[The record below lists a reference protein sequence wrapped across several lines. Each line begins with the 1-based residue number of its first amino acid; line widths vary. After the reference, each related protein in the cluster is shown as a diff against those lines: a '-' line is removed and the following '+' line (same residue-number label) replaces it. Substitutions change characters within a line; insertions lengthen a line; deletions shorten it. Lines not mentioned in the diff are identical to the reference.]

1 MSRRTVAWPFIAGHA
16 GAFVRLQRLLTDV
29 RGFRLCFLVFSDS
42 AYRDKVA
49 KFFAEQFRARMHVAI
64 DPEESIGTEDLFIR
78 LNRGEPH
85 DPSQLSGLE
94 HWPEGLDN
102 LLGRL
107 NLRREA
113 LPKRCQRPVLVWVL
127 STQINDIATR
137 AADLWAWRS
146 GVFQFVLPKGPPP
159 TGALA
164 YSPFYSL
171 AAEDVDKRRSRI
183 GSLHNYLIK
192 RPVMLSA
199 DVDLLCELGALRL
212 SLRDVTGATAAY
224 AQAQDACWRIGEPHQ
239 RAKVECGIADVLE
252 ARDQLAQAQCL
263 REEQVPVFRDAGD
276 VRAEAQTQL
285 KIADGLR
292 VRGRF
297 AEALDILDGQVV
309 PIYERLQDNL
319 SRAIALDGLADIHFV
334 GGRLDEAL
342 RIHTEERLPILER
355 LGEKQRQAQVH
366 TQIAAVL
373 LARGQFDDALRTM
386 TATVLPLWDELEDV
400 HSSTV
405 AQSRVGDIHQA
416 RGELDE
422 ALRIR
427 TEVQLPVFEG
437 LGDLRSAA
445 ITRGQMATIW
455 QARGQFDEALRLCVE
470 EELPLYKQ
478 LGDRYCMAVAQGR
491 WASILQDRGQLEEA
505 LNKCRGEE
513 LPLYQE
519 LGDVRAQGV
528 VQVKIADIL
537 DQLGRTDEALG
548 QRASTEH
555 PIDEAYGAVSN
566 GGLPEYMPYE
576 RGGILYEGKLADHV
590 AGTYRSRP
598 VDRQDWTASR

>member
-1 MSRRTVAWPFIAGHA
+1 MSPCTVVWPFIADHA

-29 RGFRLCFLVFSDS
+29 RTFRLCFLVFSDS

-49 KFFAEQFRARMHVAI
+49 KFFAEQFRARVHVAI

-78 LNRGEPH
+78 LNRGEPY

-113 LPKRCQRPVLVWVL
+113 LPERCQRPVLVWVL

-146 GVFQFVLPKGPPP
+146 GVFEFVLPKGPPQIH
-159 TGALA
+159 ALA

-171 AAEDVDKRRSRI
+171 AAEDIDKRRSRI
-183 GSLHNYLIK
+183 ERLHDYLVK
-192 RPVMLSA
+192 RPVMLST

-212 SLRDVTGATAAY
+212 SLRDVGGATAAY
-224 AQAQDACWRIGEPHQ
+224 AQAQDASWRIGEPHQ
-239 RAKVECGIADVLE
+239 RATVECGIADVLE
-252 ARDQLAQAQCL
+252 ARDQWAQAHRL
-263 REEQVPVFRDAGD
+263 REEQLPVFKDDGD
-276 VRAEAQTQL
+276 ILAEAQTRL

-297 AEALDILDGQVV
+297 AEALAILVDEVV
-309 PIYERLQDNL
+309 PVYERFQDNL
-319 SRAIALDGLADIHFV
+319 SRAIALDGVAHIHLV
-334 GGRLDEAL
+334 AGRLDEAL
-342 RIHTEERLPILER
+342 RIHTQERLPILER

-386 TATVLPLWDELEDV
+386 TATVLPLWNELEDV

-405 AQSRVGDIHQA
+405 AQSRIGDIHQA

-427 TEVQLPVFEG
+427 TDVQLPVFEG

-455 QARGQFDEALRLCVE
+455 QARGEFGEALRLCVE
-470 EELPLYKQ
+470 EELPIYERI
-478 LGDRYCMAVAQGR
+478 GDQHCKAIALGR
-491 WASILQDRGQLEEA
+491 WASILQDRGQLEDA
-505 LNKCRGEE
+505 LDKRRDQE

-519 LGDVRAQGV
+519 LGDVRAQGIA
-528 VQVKIADIL
+528 QGEMADIL
-537 DQLGRTDEALG
+537 DQLGRTDEALAL
-548 QRASTEH
+548 RASTEH
-555 PIDEAYGAVSN
+555 PIDEAYGVTAN
-566 GGLPEYMPYE
+566 RGLPEYMPYE
-576 RGGILYEGKLADHV
+576 RGGVFYEGRLADRV
-590 AGTYRSRP
+590 AGTYQSRLVGHEDLTVNP
-598 VDRQDWTASR
+598 

>member
-1 MSRRTVAWPFIAGHA
+1 MSRCTIAWPFIAGHA
-16 GAFVRLQRLLTDV
+16 SDFIRLQRTITEAH
-29 RGFRLCFLVFSDS
+29 GFKLCFLVFSDS

-49 KFFAEQFRARMHVAI
+49 KFFADQFRAHVHVAI
-64 DPEESIGTEDLFIR
+64 DAEEKIGTEDLFIR
-78 LNRGEPH
+78 LNRGEPC

-113 LPKRCQRPVLVWVL
+113 LAERCRRPVLVWTL
-127 STQINDIATR
+127 STHINDIATR

-146 GVFQFVLPKGPPP
+146 GVFQFVLPKGPPLAQ
-159 TGALA
+159 TLA
-164 YSPFYSL
+164 YSSFYSL
-171 AAEDVDKRRSRI
+171 ADEDIDKRRSRI
-183 GSLHNYLIK
+183 ERLHDYLVEK
-192 RPVMLSA
+192 PVMLSA

-224 AQAQDACWRIGEPHQ
+224 AQAQDACWQIGEPRQ
-239 RAKVECGIADVLE
+239 CAVVECGIADVLE

-276 VRAEAQTQL
+276 VRAEAQTRL

-297 AEALDILDGQVV
+297 AEALGILDHVV
-309 PIYERLQDNL
+309 PIYERLQDHL
-319 SRAIALDGLADIHFV
+319 SRAIALDGLADIHYV
-334 GGRLDEAL
+334 AGRLDEAL
-342 RIHTEERLPILER
+342 RIHTEERLPIFER
-355 LGEKQRQAQVH
+355 LGEKRRQAQVRS
-366 TQIAAVL
+366 QIAAVL

-400 HSSTV
+400 HSLAV
-405 AQSRVGDIHQA
+405 AQSRIGDIHQA

-427 TEVQLPVFEG
+427 AEVQLPVFER
-437 LGDLRSAA
+437 LGDLRSVA

-470 EELPLYKQ
+470 EELPTCEQ
-478 LGDRYCMAVAQGR
+478 LGDRHCMAVAQGR

-505 LNKCRGEE
+505 LHKRCNEE

-519 LGDVRAQGV
+519 LGDVRAQGI
-528 VQVKIADIL
+528 VQGRIADIL
-537 DQLGRTDEALG
+537 DQLGRTNEALDL
-548 QRASTEH
+548 RALTEH
-555 PIDEAYGAVSN
+555 PVGDAYGAASD

-576 RGGILYEGKLADHV
+576 RHGVFYEGKLADRA

-598 VDRQDWTASR
+598 VDRQNWTASP

>member
-1 MSRRTVAWPFIAGHA
+1 MSPCTVAWPFIESHA
-16 GAFVRLQRLLTDV
+16 GAFVRLQRLLTEV
-29 RGFRLCFLVFSDS
+29 RGFRLCFLIFSDS

-49 KFFAEQFRARMHVAI
+49 EFFAEQFRARVHVAI
-64 DPEESIGTEDLFIR
+64 DPEESIGTEYLFIR
-78 LNRGEPH
+78 LNHGEPH

-113 LPKRCQRPVLVWVL
+113 LAERCQHPVLVWVL

-146 GVFQFVLPKGPPP
+146 GVFQFALPKGPPP
-159 TGALA
+159 THALA

-171 AAEDVDKRRSRI
+171 SVEDIDKRRNRI
-183 GSLHNYLIK
+183 ERLHDYLVK
-192 RPVMLSA
+192 RPAMLSA

-212 SLRDVTGATAAY
+212 SLRDVIGAQAAY
-224 AQAQDACWRIGEPHQ
+224 AQAQDAFRRIGEPRE

-252 ARDQLAQAQCL
+252 ASGQLAQAQCL

-276 VRAEAQTQL
+276 VRAEAQTRL

-292 VRGRF
+292 TRGRF
-297 AEALDILDGQVV
+297 AEALGILVDHVV

-319 SRAIALDGLADIHFV
+319 SRAIALDGVADIHFV
-334 GGRLDEAL
+334 AGWLDEAL
-342 RIHTEERLPILER
+342 RIHTAERLPILER

-366 TQIAAVL
+366 SQIAAVL
-373 LARGQFDDALRTM
+373 LARGQFDDALHTM
-386 TATVLPLWDELEDV
+386 TAKVLPLWVELNDV

-405 AQSRVGDIHQA
+405 AQSRIGDIHQT

-427 TEVQLPVFEG
+427 TDVQLPVFERF
-437 LGDLRSAA
+437 GDLRSAA

-455 QARGQFDEALRLCVE
+455 QARGEFGEALRLCVE
-470 EELPLYKQ
+470 EELPIYERI
-478 LGDRYCMAVAQGR
+478 GDRHCKAIVLGR
-491 WASILQDRGQLEEA
+491 WASILQDRGQLEDA
-505 LNKCRGEE
+505 LNKRREEE

-519 LGDVRAQGV
+519 LGDVRAQGR
-528 VQVKIADIL
+528 VQGEMADIL

-548 QRASTEH
+548 LRASTEH
-555 PIDEAYGAVSN
+555 PIDEAYGAASN
-566 GGLPEYMPYE
+566 GGLPEYVPYE
-576 RGGILYEGKLADHV
+576 RGGIFYEGRLADRV
-590 AGTYRSRP
+590 AGTYQSRL
-598 VDRQDWTASR
+598 VDRKDWTVSP